1 MTHQHN
7 LRTQAIGLYT
17 LIAHELSRMFRI
29 SVQSFLPSV
38 ITTLLYFSIFG
49 AVIGQNMRLLE
60 GLSYSAFI
68 APGLIMIAVINNA
81 YSNTSSSLFSARFQ
95 RSIEE
100 VLISPIHP
108 SLILIGY
115 GVGGILRALLVALL
129 VLGVST
135 FFIDL
140 SAARLPATLGVVML
154 IACLF
159 SLAGF
164 TNGLLA
170 KTYDDVMVVPTFI
183 LSPLTYLGG
192 VFYSASML
200 SQFWQHMVLLNPIF
214 YMVELLR
221 YTMLNHPSEHV
232 SVALVVLC
240 LLNIGLFGFN
250 IFLMKKGVGIR
261 E

>member
-1 MTHQHN
+1 MTHQRN
-7 LRTQAIGLYT
+7 LRIQAIGLYT
-17 LIAHELSRMFRI
+17 LIEHELSRMFRI

-49 AVIGQNMRLLE
+49 AVIGQNMRFLE
-60 GLSYSAFI
+60 ELSYSAFI

-100 VLISPIHP
+100 VLISPLHP

-115 GVGGILRALLVALL
+115 ALGGILRAVLVAIL
-129 VLGVST
+129 VLAVST
-135 FFIDL
+135 LFIEVSL
-140 SAARLPATLGVVML
+140 VRLPATLGVVIL

-164 TNGLLA
+164 TNGILA

-192 VFYSASML
+192 VFYSITML
-200 SQFWQHMVLLNPIF
+200 SPFWQNMVLINPIF

-221 YTMLNHPSEHV
+221 YTMLHHPSEHV
-232 SVALVVLC
+232 SIALTVLC
-240 LLNIGLFGFN
+240 LLNIGLFGLN
-250 IFLMKKGVGIR
+250 VFLMKKGVGIR
-261 E
+261 G

>member
-1 MTHQHN
+1 MTKHHN
-7 LRTQAIGLYT
+7 VSMQIIGLYT
-17 LIAHELSRMFRI
+17 ITTHELSRMFRI
-29 SVQSFLPSV
+29 SVQSFLPSL

-49 AVIGQNMRLLE
+49 AVIGQQMRLIE
-60 GLSYSAFI
+60 GLSYSTFI

-81 YSNTSSSLFSARFQ
+81 YANSSSSLFSARFQ

-100 VLISPIHP
+100 VLISPILP

-115 GVGGILRALLVALL
+115 TLGGVLRALLVAGL
-129 VLGVST
+129 VLIVAI
-135 FFIDL
+135 FYIDL
-140 SAARLPATLGVVML
+140 HWTQLPLTLGVVIL

-164 TNGLLA
+164 TNGMLA
-170 KTYDDVMVVPTFI
+170 KTYDDVMVIPTFI

-192 VFYSASML
+192 VFYSISML
-200 SQFWQHMVLLNPIF
+200 PAFWQHMVLLNPIF

-221 YTMLNHPSEHV
+221 YALLNHPSEHV
-232 SVALVVLC
+232 GSALAVLIG
-240 LLNIGLFGFN
+240 LNIGLFYLN
-250 IFLMKKGVGIR
+250 VWLMKKGTGIR